1 MSHTPGPWATHKT
14 EGNGSNISDRLEIV
28 GPEEGRKRSL
38 IASIY
43 GFKLP
48 EGQANAQ
55 LIAAAP
61 ELLEVIREAVDSAER
76 EMAKGRKA
84 SPGLATWL
92 EKARAALAKARAD
105 EGMDGTTKS
114 GVLGTSSRFATP
126 SSPRPSRSIGTASLW
141 PTLMTRASLKA

>member
-14 EGNGSNISDRLEIV
+14 EGNGGNIPDRLEIV

-48 EGQANAQ
+48 EGQANAR

-61 ELLEVIREAVDSAER
+61 ELFEALEAAYMVLGPQKSRFKDYVDAVT
-76 EMAKGRKA
+76 
-84 SPGLATWL
+84 L
-92 EKARAALAKARAD
+92 ARAALAKARGD
-105 EGMDGTTKS
+105 EGEEN
-114 GVLGTSSRFATP
+114 A
-126 SSPRPSRSIGTASLW
+126 
-141 PTLMTRASLKA
+141 

>member
-1 MSHTPGPWATHKT
+1 MSHTPGPWKIEEFSKGSYLVTARNAGTAK
-14 EGNGSNISDRLEIV
+14 EGLVAQHVPGI
-28 GPEEGRKRSL
+28 
-38 IASIY
+38 
-43 GFKLP
+43 
-48 EGQANAQ
+48 ANAR

-105 EGMDGTTKS
+105 EGKKN
-114 GVLGTSSRFATP
+114 A
-126 SSPRPSRSIGTASLW
+126 
-141 PTLMTRASLKA
+141 

>member
-14 EGNGSNISDRLEIV
+14 EGNGGNISDRLEIV
-28 GPEEGRKRSL
+28 VPEEGRKRTL
-38 IASIY
+38 RASIY
-43 GFKLP
+43 GFKMP
-48 EGQANAQ
+48 EGQANAR

-105 EGMDGTTKS
+105 EGKEN
-114 GVLGTSSRFATP
+114 A
-126 SSPRPSRSIGTASLW
+126 
-141 PTLMTRASLKA
+141 